1 MKPSESLKTALE
13 PLLRKVELGTKD
25 YPRQESRLDVAQ
37 QRALDRAGGGQ
48 LPSDGIRGGTV
59 NPTDVD
65 DRKEADRVKR
75 QAEKDA
81 WDIGTITAR
90 MVSDARSLARITD
103 RQAEVIHDS
112 KRPLNAL
119 PGCRSCA
126 RKEESDGVTVGGHW
140 APVDTKGTAPAEGL
154 CRQCYEFKLATGGV
168 PPVMWCHRRHTKGA
182 KDANRWLAQN
192 FPHLKESVD
201 RKAKAKGITAEA
213 LLLTDTVIVS
223 QPGDRLAS

>member
-59 NPTDVD
+59 NPTDAD

-126 RKEESDGVTVGGHW
+126 RKEDDGGVTIGGHW
-140 APVDTKGTAPAEGL
+140 AAVYEKSLSSGL
-154 CRQCYEFKLATGGV
+154 CRDCWDFRSATGGV
-168 PPVMWCHRRHTKGA
+168 PPIKWCHKMHVEGK
-182 KDANRWLAQN
+182 KSANRWLATE
-192 FPHLKESVD
+192 FPKLMESVQ
-201 RKAKAKGITAEA
+201 RTVRAASGITAEDLELRA
-213 LLLTDTVIVS
+213 ESIIVAE
-223 QPGDRLAS
+223 AS